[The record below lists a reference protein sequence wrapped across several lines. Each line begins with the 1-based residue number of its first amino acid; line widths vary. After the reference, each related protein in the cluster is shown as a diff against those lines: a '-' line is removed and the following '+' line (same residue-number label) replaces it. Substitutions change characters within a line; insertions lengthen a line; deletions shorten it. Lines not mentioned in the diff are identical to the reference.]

1 MIDPGPDAR
10 NIDPTTRALE
20 AYIDASVEQLLQGNT
35 GTPQNGLLFLSAWH
49 EAMPALVHLD
59 PVLDPV
65 DSRVFAVLWI
75 WAKQQGRGSTAFPA
89 YDYLLKRA
97 NIHSRATVAR
107 SLAILRITRWVTL
120 CRRVR
125 DQGRNRGNIYA
136 LHDEPLAL
144 ASTLYLDPGYMEFL
158 QNAQRHHHDHVGK
171 IARALLQS
179 LRECIDEGEDVLAAS
194 PLSQA
199 DQRLEALATIAGQ
212 GSGHYFWLRQ
222 GALNA
227 EGALNSDRVQKLNSV
242 APVHNLNSAVCSSRY
257 LYKKTTTTTTDAGS
271 SARAREEPVA
281 EPSLV
286 YPESLSRN
294 EQLLSGLYLKGFE
307 PEMRQSLL
315 DELAE
320 KIVSQKK
327 TERRVRNPI
336 GLLAWMCKEA
346 RAGRPPLTS
355 AYLKRR
361 ECRAREEALRQQDEA
376 EKRRLTEMALRQGV

>member
-1 MIDPGPDAR
+1 MIDPGPEAR

-20 AYIDASVEQLLQGNT
+20 TYIDASVEQLLQGTT
-35 GTPQNGLLFLSAWH
+35 GSPQNGLLFLSAWH

-75 WAKQQGRGSTAFPA
+75 WAKQQGRGSTAFPS
-89 YDYLLKRA
+89 YDYLLDRA
-97 NIHSRATVAR
+97 NIQSRATVAR

-158 QNAQRHHHDHVGK
+158 QNAQCHHHEHVGK
-171 IARALLQS
+171 IARASLQS

-242 APVHNLNSAVCSSRY
+242 APVQNLNSALCSSRY
-257 LYKKTTTTTTDAGS
+257 LYKKTTTTTDAGS
-271 SARAREEPVA
+271 TARAREEPA
-281 EPSLV
+281 RNRASSTRNPSLAMSNSCQDCISRVSSPRCDSPCWTSWPRKSCLRPKPSAV
-286 YPESLSRN
+286 YATPSDSSLGCVRKRGQGGHRS
-294 EQLLSGLYLKGFE
+294 
-307 PEMRQSLL
+307 
-315 DELAE
+315 
-320 KIVSQKK
+320 
-327 TERRVRNPI
+327 RVRI
-336 GLLAWMCKEA
+336 
-346 RAGRPPLTS
+346 
-355 AYLKRR
+355 
-361 ECRAREEALRQQDEA
+361 
-376 EKRRLTEMALRQGV
+376 